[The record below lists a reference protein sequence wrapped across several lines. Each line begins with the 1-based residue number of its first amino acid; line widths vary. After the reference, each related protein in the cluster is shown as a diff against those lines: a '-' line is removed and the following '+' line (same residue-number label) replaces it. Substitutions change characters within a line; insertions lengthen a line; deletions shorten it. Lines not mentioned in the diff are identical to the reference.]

1 MNPIALSAA
10 VAAAVGRGRRAPE
23 PQSLSGAGRWRTD
36 RGREFRSPP
45 IERAGEGIEIGDL
58 VFRARRPFCLS
69 CITVNQSELK
79 REGTRNSFV
88 SSFVSFLGDG
98 EGLCEEG
105 VCKGT
110 GHEMGPHVGVRRCR
124 KMCRF

>member
-1 MNPIALSAA
+1 MEEGSSA
-10 VAAAVGRGRRAPE
+10 RRC
-23 PQSLSGAGRWRTD
+23 
-36 RGREFRSPP
+36 RSK
-45 IERAGEGIEIGDL
+45 ERAGSGIEIGDL
-58 VFRARRPFCLS
+58 VFRARRRSSRPFCLS

-88 SSFVSFLGDG
+88 SSFVSFLEDC

-110 GHEMGPHVGVRRCR
+110 GHEMGPHVGGVG
-124 KMCRF
+124 KYVDFELTS